1 MKINEAI
8 EDYLKTIY
16 EIQSECGRVATT
28 VLARRMSIAPA
39 SATGMIKRLAELNLV
54 SYQPYQGIELTSHG
68 SKIALEVLRHH
79 RLIELYLVEALGMS
93 WDKVHHE
100 AERLEHV
107 MSKELIER
115 IDLYLGHPAFDPHGQ
130 PIPDS
135 EGNIAK
141 VSAVRLADL
150 KTGQS
155 AVVSEVIDRDPKMLR
170 YLAEL
175 GIFPKASVHVL
186 DIAPFEGPIRIL
198 IGDDE
203 KSIGFELA
211 KSIFV
216 KNVVVENEGVTD

>member
-1 MKINEAI
+1 
-8 EDYLKTIY
+8 
-16 EIQSECGRVATT
+16 
-28 VLARRMSIAPA
+28 
-39 SATGMIKRLAELNLV
+39 MIKRLAELNLV
-54 SYQPYQGIELTSHG
+54 SYQPYQGIELTPHG
-68 SKIALEVLRHH
+68 SRIALEVLRHH

-115 IDLYLGHPAFDPHGQ
+115 IDLYLGHPSFDPHGH

-150 KTGQS
+150 NAGQS

-175 GIFPKASVHVL
+175 GIFPKASVRIL
-186 DIAPFEGPIRIL
+186 DIAPFEGPITIL
-198 IGDDE
+198 IGEEE

-211 KSIFV
+211 RSIFV
-216 KNVVVENEGVTD
+216 KNVVVEYERIMD